1 VKENK
6 MSRVVTAL
14 FLAGLVSA
22 AVAQDRK
29 PNEQGQTPPKEE
41 VKCVS
46 SNTSFQRKGNSVVLQ
61 VLLTNVCE
69 QRQRCTINAYTVS
82 AFGAKQGEKKVT
94 LAPASKGDKAKRA
107 LEIKV
112 RQAGGATYSSFSC
125 K

>member
-1 VKENK
+1 MMKLIFLLGLLVAAPLG
-6 MSRVVTAL
+6 MAL
-14 FLAGLVSA
+14 
-22 AVAQDRK
+22 AQDK
-29 PNEQGQTPPKEE
+29 KDSGQTPPKEE

-46 SNTSFQRKGNSVVLQ
+46 SNTSFQKKGNGVVLQ

-94 LAPASKGDKAKRA
+94 LAPASKGDKAKGA